1 VYTHILPITD
11 VGPRSL
17 IAHYYYAFVSQF
29 EVHRKQC
36 VGQILLLA
44 VDFLIST
51 MTSFLQNKVKKL
63 LEPYVELDF
72 SIGLRNLTF
81 RNARLKRN
89 CLMQFG
95 FPLEISSG
103 VIGSIDVNIEL
114 SSKRVQ
120 ITARDIVIVVDAI
133 AADNAE
139 LRAFLLQLK
148 SLKLEKV
155 HLAQSHLYL
164 PW

>member
-1 VYTHILPITD
+1 MHIYLSIDTYS
-11 VGPRSL
+11 PRSL
-17 IAHYYYAFVSQF
+17 LDYCYYATVSQF

-51 MTSFLQNKVKKL
+51 MTSFLQNQVKKL

-72 SIGLRNLTF
+72 SISMRNWTF

-95 FPLEISSG
+95 FPVEISSG
-103 VIGSIDVNIEL
+103 VIGSIDVNIEF

-120 ITARDIVIVVDAI
+120 ITARDIVIAVDAI
-133 AADNAE
+133 AAENAE

-155 HLAQSHLYL
+155 HLAQSH
-164 PW
+164 